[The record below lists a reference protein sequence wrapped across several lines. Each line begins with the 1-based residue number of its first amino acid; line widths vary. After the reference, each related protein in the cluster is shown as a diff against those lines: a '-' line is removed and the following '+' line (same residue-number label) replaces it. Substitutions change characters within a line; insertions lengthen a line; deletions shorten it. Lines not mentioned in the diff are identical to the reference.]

1 MATHDRLRA
10 LVDLARR
17 LSASLDLDDVLRRVA
32 GHATAVTGSS
42 ACSVSLWD
50 RERDSLV
57 TLTGWDL
64 RRMRKQLGPVVEK
77 LEKAIEQRSN

>member
-10 LVDLARR
+10 LVDLART

-50 RERDSLV
+50 RERTPWS
-57 TLTGWDL
+57 
-64 RRMRKQLGPVVEK
+64 P
-77 LEKAIEQRSN
+77 